1 MKTIVK
7 TTIAFV
13 IAVSVLASTV
23 LLCSAETYYVYN
35 NLKYRDVDFTAN
47 TIAFCGST
55 DETEQLLVPD
65 IIGVKTVVEI
75 DSYAFYNNT
84 TLKEID
90 FSATQH
96 LVKIGASAFYGC
108 SSLQSVVIPETVEY
122 LSDFTFTECSSL
134 KSLVMNN
141 SPKIIPEEMCNYCA
155 SLDSCILPE
164 SVEEISRF
172 AFANCSALSYVE
184 IPKGVEKIAKS
195 AFRNDPNLTLGVYY
209 GSVGYEYAREMDI
222 PYVLLDVALLGD
234 ANGDGY
240 VNVNDVT
247 AIQRHAAELELLE
260 GINFHAADI
269 NGDGNVSVDDA
280 TELQRFLAEYVVD
293 YPIGEVM
300 TQ

>member
-55 DETEQLLVPD
+55 DEAEQLMVPD
-65 IIGVKTVVEI
+65 KIGVKTVVEI

-209 GSVGYEYAREMDI
+209 GSVGYEYAIEMDI
-222 PYVLLDVALLGD
+222 PYVLLDGAILGD
-234 ANGDGY
+234 ANGDGS
-240 VNVNDVT
+240 VNINDVT
-247 AIQRHAAELELLE
+247 TIQRYLAEMDTLE
-260 GINFHAADI
+260 GIFLHAADV
-269 NGDGNVSVDDA
+269 NQDGKVDIEDA
-280 TELQRFLAEYVVD
+280 TAIQMYLAEYEMV
-293 YPIGEVM
+293 YPISEIV